1 MKTWTDLNGVMN
13 VFKFID
19 LFAGIGGFHQAMT
32 QLGGECVF
40 ASEIDKH
47 AIKVYE
53 NNYGITP
60 QGNIKEI
67 DAEDIPQHDVL
78 CAGFPCQTFSVAG
91 KCAGFDDQTRGTL
104 FFEITRILKHH
115 HPKYIILENV
125 KNLTRHDKGRT
136 WQIIEGNLKELGYQL
151 TEQPLIVSP
160 HHFGTPQL
168 RERVIILG
176 VHQAKEP
183 LTINLGNQL
192 TKDDNSIYEVL
203 DAEVDGYDISEEE
216 EKVLTMWNE
225 FYQGIDLDVIGFP
238 IWYEWF
244 KQGPPPLAS
253 KWRKRVIERNNELY
267 QRNQEFIDAWIEKW
281 DNLEWCS
288 VVQKKFEWQA
298 GNRINTIWE
307 GLIQI
312 RQSGIRVKAPNCF
325 QTLVAMVQI
334 PIIGRYKRRLTPRE
348 AARLQDFPEDF
359 ILDNDD
365 KQAYKQLGN
374 AVNVKVIKKCAEQII
389 EGDKSETN
397 NH

>member
-1 MKTWTDLNGVMN
+1 MG
-13 VFKFID
+13 FKFID

-125 KNLTRHDKGRT
+125 KNLTSHDKGRT

-176 VHQAKEP
+176 VYQAKEP

-216 EKVLTMWNE
+216 KKVLTMWNE

-238 IWYEWF
+238 IWFDWLKKE
-244 KQGPPPLAS
+244 PPEDVS

-281 DNLEWCS
+281 DNLEWCG

-359 ILDNDD
+359 KLDDDD

-374 AVNVKVIKKCAEQII
+374 AINVKVIKKCAEQII
-389 EGDKSETN
+389 KSDK
-397 NH
+397 

>member
-1 MKTWTDLNGVMN
+1 MIN

-53 NNYGITP
+53 NNYGIVP

-67 DAEDIPQHDVL
+67 DVEDIPQHDVL
-78 CAGFPCQTFSVAG
+78 CAGFPCTAFSIAG

-176 VHQAKEP
+176 VYQAKEP

-225 FYQGIDLDVIGFP
+225 FYQGIDIDVIGFP
-238 IWYEWF
+238 IWFDWF
-244 KQGPPPLAS
+244 KQEPPQDAS

-267 QRNQEFIDAWIEKW
+267 QRNQEFIDKWIDKW

-359 ILDNDD
+359 KLDDDD

-389 EGDKSETN
+389 EGDKDDSY
-397 NH
+397 

>member
-1 MKTWTDLNGVMN
+1 MG
-13 VFKFID
+13 FKFID

-67 DAEDIPQHDVL
+67 DVEDIPKHDVL

-91 KCAGFDDQTRGTL
+91 KRAGFDDQTRGTL
-104 FFEITRILKHH
+104 FFEITRILKYH

-125 KNLTRHDKGRT
+125 KNLARHDKGRT
-136 WQIIEGNLKELGYQL
+136 WEIIEGNLKELGYQL

-176 VHQAKEP
+176 VYQAKEP
-183 LTINLGNQL
+183 LNINLGNQL

-238 IWYEWF
+238 IWYDWF
-244 KQGPPPLAS
+244 KQEPPQFTS

-267 QRNQEFIDAWIEKW
+267 QRNQEFIDAWIKKW
-281 DNLEWCS
+281 DNLEWCN

-348 AARLQDFPEDF
+348 AARLQDFPENF

-389 EGDKSETN
+389 EGDKNDSY
-397 NH
+397 

>member
-1 MKTWTDLNGVMN
+1 MG
-13 VFKFID
+13 FKFID

-40 ASEIDKH
+40 ASEIDKY

-67 DAEDIPQHDVL
+67 DVEDIPKHDVL
-78 CAGFPCQTFSVAG
+78 CAGFPCQTFSIAG

-104 FFEITRILKHH
+104 FFEITRILKYH

-136 WQIIEGNLKELGYQL
+136 WEIIEGNLKELGYQL

-176 VHQAKEP
+176 VYRAKEP
-183 LTINLGNQL
+183 LTIDLGNKL

-238 IWYEWF
+238 IWYDWF
-244 KQGPPPLAS
+244 KQEPPQFTS

-267 QRNQEFIDAWIEKW
+267 QRNQEFIDSWIKKW

-348 AARLQDFPEDF
+348 AARLQDFPENF

-389 EGDKSETN
+389 GDDKDDSY
-397 NH
+397 

>member
-1 MKTWTDLNGVMN
+1 MG
-13 VFKFID
+13 FKFID

-125 KNLTRHDKGRT
+125 KNLTSHDKGRT

-176 VHQAKEP
+176 VYQAKEP

-216 EKVLTMWNE
+216 KKVLTMWNE

-238 IWYEWF
+238 IWFDWLKKE
-244 KQGPPPLAS
+244 PPEDVS

-281 DNLEWCS
+281 DNLEWCG

-298 GNRINTIWE
+298 GNRINIIWE

-359 ILDNDD
+359 KLDDDD

-374 AVNVKVIKKCAEQII
+374 AINVKVIKKCAEQII
-389 EGDKSETN
+389 KSDK
-397 NH
+397 

>member
-1 MKTWTDLNGVMN
+1 MIN

-53 NNYGITP
+53 NNYGIVP

-67 DAEDIPQHDVL
+67 DVEDIPQHDVL
-78 CAGFPCQTFSVAG
+78 CAGFPCTTFSIAG
-91 KCAGFDDQTRGTL
+91 KCAGFDDQTKGTL

-176 VHQAKEP
+176 VYQAKEP

-203 DAEVDGYDISEEE
+203 DAEVDGYDI
-216 EKVLTMWNE
+216 
-225 FYQGIDLDVIGFP
+225 
-238 IWYEWF
+238 
-244 KQGPPPLAS
+244 
-253 KWRKRVIERNNELY
+253 
-267 QRNQEFIDAWIEKW
+267 
-281 DNLEWCS
+281 
-288 VVQKKFEWQA
+288 QKK
-298 GNRINTIWE
+298 
-307 GLIQI
+307 
-312 RQSGIRVKAPNCF
+312 K
-325 QTLVAMVQI
+325 
-334 PIIGRYKRRLTPRE
+334 
-348 AARLQDFPEDF
+348 
-359 ILDNDD
+359 
-365 KQAYKQLGN
+365 
-374 AVNVKVIKKCAEQII
+374 KKCLQCGMNSTKA
-389 EGDKSETN
+389 
-397 NH
+397 

>member
-1 MKTWTDLNGVMN
+1 MQMG
-13 VFKFID
+13 FKFID

-125 KNLTRHDKGRT
+125 KNLTSHDKGRT

-176 VHQAKEP
+176 VYQAKEP

-216 EKVLTMWNE
+216 KKVLTMWNE

-238 IWYEWF
+238 IWFDWLKKE
-244 KQGPPPLAS
+244 PPEDVS

-281 DNLEWCS
+281 DNLEWCG

-359 ILDNDD
+359 KLDDDD

-374 AVNVKVIKKCAEQII
+374 AINVKVIKKCAEQII
-389 EGDKSETN
+389 KSDK
-397 NH
+397 

>member
-1 MKTWTDLNGVMN
+1 M
-13 VFKFID
+13 FKFID

-53 NNYGITP
+53 NNYGIVP

-67 DAEDIPQHDVL
+67 DVEDIPQHDVL
-78 CAGFPCQTFSVAG
+78 CAGFPCTTFSIAG

-176 VHQAKEP
+176 VYQAKEP

-225 FYQGIDLDVIGFP
+225 FYQGIDIDVIGFP
-238 IWYEWF
+238 IWFDWF
-244 KQGPPPLAS
+244 KQEPPQDVS

-267 QRNQEFIDAWIEKW
+267 QRNQEFIDKWIDKW

-359 ILDNDD
+359 KLDDDD

-389 EGDKSETN
+389 EGDKDDSY
-397 NH
+397 